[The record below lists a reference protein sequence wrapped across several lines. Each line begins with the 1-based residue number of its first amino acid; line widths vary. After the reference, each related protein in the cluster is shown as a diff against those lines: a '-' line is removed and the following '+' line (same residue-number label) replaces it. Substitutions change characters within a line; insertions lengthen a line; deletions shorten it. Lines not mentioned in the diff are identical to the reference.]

1 MADSKKIA
9 WTKVCDT
16 IEKEQG
22 IPKATCQE
30 VFNGA
35 TTVIGK
41 ILKDESPQL
50 KEGDSLV
57 ISTPI
62 AAIVAKHVP
71 AHTEKDEKGKEYEC
85 SAAIG
90 LAASLPTEFLDI
102 ANAGFALTRKEVKA

>member
-1 MADSKKIA
+1 MAESKKIA
-9 WTKVCDT
+9 WTKVCET

-50 KEGDSLV
+50 KENESLV
-57 ISTPI
+57 ITTPL

-71 AHTEKDEKGKEYEC
+71 AHTEKDDKGKEYEC

-90 LAASLPTEFLDI
+90 LTASLPTEFLSI
-102 ANAGFALTRKEVKA
+102 ANTGFSVTRKEIK